1 MIFAYKKRSV
11 SILLLTGGVFL
22 NFRTDLTLERA
33 ELASEKGKGIKK
45 EFKHNDF
52 SNTTII
58 DILNEET
65 ALKLGKAVGRYITI
79 EIPELQF
86 LSSDLPKI
94 VETVKDSLDLLL
106 PEKNGLVLVAGVG
119 NSDITADALGPF
131 VASKILSTR
140 HLSEELQKSIGFTEP
155 LRPVSAISTGVLG
168 QTGLESSEY
177 IKCIVNEIKPCCVI
191 TIDALASR
199 SVKRL
204 GTTIQM
210 SDTGIAP
217 GSGINNKRKRIDEEF
232 LGVPVIAIGIPTV
245 VDALT
250 LAESIYG
257 EKIEPETSIEMIV
270 TPKDIDMLIKNSSS
284 LLATAINLSLQKSLT
299 QDELTALL

>member
-1 MIFAYKKRSV
+1 M
-11 SILLLTGGVFL
+11 
-22 NFRTDLTLERA
+22 NFRTDLTLERT
-33 ELASEKGKGIKK
+33 ELAKESGKGIKK
-45 EFKHNDF
+45 EFRHNDF

-58 DILNEET
+58 DVLNEET
-65 ALKLGKAVGRYITI
+65 AEKLGKAVGKYITI
-79 EIPELQF
+79 EIPELTY
-86 LSSDLPKI
+86 LSSELKKI
-94 VETVKDSLDLLL
+94 VDTVSEALDLLL
-106 PEKNGLVLVAGVG
+106 PQGNGLVLVAGVG

-131 VASKILSTR
+131 VASKIFSTR
-140 HLSEELQKSIGFTEP
+140 HLSGELQKSIGLKAP

-204 GTTIQM
+204 GNTIQM

-232 LGVPVIAIGIPTV
+232 LGVPVIAIGVPTV
-245 VDALT
+245 VDAVT
-250 LAESIYG
+250 LAESVFG
-257 EKIEPETSIEMIV
+257 KASGKEEGIEMIV
-270 TPKDIDMLIKNSSS
+270 TPKDIDILIKNSADLIAAS
-284 LLATAINLSLQKSLT
+284 INLSLQRSLNYDELKSL
-299 QDELTALL
+299 L

>member
-1 MIFAYKKRSV
+1 M
-11 SILLLTGGVFL
+11 

-45 EFKHNDF
+45 EFKHTDYT
-52 SNTTII
+52 NTTII

-65 ALKLGKAVGRYITI
+65 AEKLGKAVGRYITI
-79 EIPELQF
+79 EIPELNI
-86 LSSDLPKI
+86 LSSEFQELS
-94 VETVKDSLDLLL
+94 ETVKESLDLLL
-106 PEKNGLVLVAGVG
+106 PEKDGLVLVAGVG

-131 VASKILSTR
+131 VASNIFSTR
-140 HLSEELQKSIGFTEP
+140 HLSEELQQSIGFSEP

-177 IKCIVNEIKPCCVI
+177 IKSIANEIKPCCII
-191 TIDALASR
+191 TVDALASR
-199 SVKRL
+199 SMKRL

-217 GSGINNKRKRIDEEF
+217 GSGIGNRRKRIDEAF
-232 LGVPVIAIGIPTV
+232 LGVPVIAIGVPTV

-250 LAESIYG
+250 LAENIYNQKL
-257 EKIEPETSIEMIV
+257 ENEPQIDMIV
-270 TPKDIDMLIKNSSS
+270 TPKDIDVLIKNSST
-284 LLATAINLSLQKSLT
+284 LIATAINLSLQKSLNY
-299 QDELTALL
+299 QDLKSLL

>member
-1 MIFAYKKRSV
+1 MI
-11 SILLLTGGVFL
+11 LLTGGVFL

-65 ALKLGKAVGRYITI
+65 AEKLGKAVGRYITI
-79 EIPELQF
+79 EIPELTF

-94 VETVKDSLDLLL
+94 VETVKESLDLLL
-106 PEKNGLVLVAGVG
+106 PHKNGLVLVAGVG

-140 HLSEELQKSIGFTEP
+140 HLSEDLQRSIGFSEP

-177 IKCIVNEIKPCCVI
+177 IKCIVKEINPCCVI

-232 LGVPVIAIGIPTV
+232 LGVPVIAIGVPTV

-257 EKIEPETSIEMIV
+257 KADEPQTVVDMIV
-270 TPKDIDMLIKNSSS
+270 TPKDIDLIIKNSSS
-284 LLATAINLSLQKSLT
+284 LLATAINLSLQKSLN

>member
-1 MIFAYKKRSV
+1 M
-11 SILLLTGGVFL
+11 

-33 ELASEKGKGIKK
+33 ELASEQGKGIKK
-45 EFKHNDF
+45 EFKHNDL

>member
-1 MIFAYKKRSV
+1 M
-11 SILLLTGGVFL
+11 
-22 NFRTDLTLERA
+22 NFRTDLTLERT
-33 ELASEKGKGIKK
+33 ELAKESGKGIKK
-45 EFKHNDF
+45 EFRHNDF

-58 DILNEET
+58 DVLNKET
-65 ALKLGKAVGRYITI
+65 AEKLGKAVGKYITI
-79 EIPELQF
+79 EIPELTY
-86 LSSDLPKI
+86 LSSEMKKI
-94 VETVKDSLDLLL
+94 VDTVSEALDLLL
-106 PEKNGLVLVAGVG
+106 PQGNGLVLVAGVG

-131 VASKILSTR
+131 VASKIFSTR
-140 HLSEELQKSIGFTEP
+140 HLSGELQKSIGLKEP

-204 GTTIQM
+204 GNTIQM

-232 LGVPVIAIGIPTV
+232 LGVPVIAIGVPTV
-245 VDALT
+245 VDAVT
-250 LAESIYG
+250 LAESVFG
-257 EKIEPETSIEMIV
+257 KASEKDGDIEMIV
-270 TPKDIDMLIKNSSS
+270 TPKDIDVLIKNSADLISAS
-284 LLATAINLSLQKSLT
+284 INLSLQRSLNYDELKSL
-299 QDELTALL
+299 L

>member
-1 MIFAYKKRSV
+1 M
-11 SILLLTGGVFL
+11 

-33 ELASEKGKGIKK
+33 ELASEQGKGIKK

-65 ALKLGKAVGRYITI
+65 AEKLGKSVGRYITV
-79 EIPELQF
+79 EIPELTF
-86 LSSDLPKI
+86 MLSDLPEI
-94 VETVKDSLDLLL
+94 VETVKDALDLLL
-106 PEKNGLVLVAGVG
+106 PQKDGLVLVAGVG

-140 HLSEELQKSIGFTEP
+140 HLSEELQKSVGFSEP

-191 TIDALASR
+191 TVDALASR

-217 GSGINNKRKRIDEEF
+217 GSGINNKRKRIDKDF
-232 LGVPVIAIGIPTV
+232 LGVPVIAIGVPTV

-250 LAESIYG
+250 LAESVYG
-257 EKIEPETSIEMIV
+257 GSGKQKTTVDMIV

>member
-1 MIFAYKKRSV
+1 M
-11 SILLLTGGVFL
+11 

-33 ELASEKGKGIKK
+33 ELASEQGSGIKK

-58 DILNEET
+58 DILNEDT
-65 ALKLGKAVGRYITI
+65 AQKLGKAVGRYITI

-86 LSSDLPKI
+86 ISNELTKI
-94 VETVKDSLDLLL
+94 VETVKAALDLLL
-106 PEKNGLVLVAGVG
+106 PQKSGLVLVAGVG

-140 HLSEELQKSIGFTEP
+140 HLSEELQKNIGFKEP

-177 IKCIVNEIKPCCVI
+177 IRCIVNEIKPCCVI
-191 TIDALASR
+191 TVDALASR

-217 GSGINNKRKRIDEEF
+217 GSGINNKRKRIDKEF
-232 LGVPVIAIGIPTV
+232 LGVPVIAIGVPTV

-250 LAESIYG
+250 LAESICCEYF
-257 EKIEPETSIEMIV
+257 EPKTTVDMIV
-270 TPKDIDMLIKNSSS
+270 TPKDIDMLIKNATA
-284 LLATAINLSLQKSLT
+284 LLSTAINLSLQNSLNY
-299 QDELTALL
+299 DELNALL